1 MAIDK
6 VKEFFSQYE
15 MQDKIREFDVLSA
28 TVDQAALAL
37 NCEAKRIAKTL
48 SFKTKEEVVL
58 VVAAGD
64 TKIDNSKFKSE
75 FRTKAKMLTPDQVVE
90 FVGHEVGGV
99 CPFGINEDVVVFLDI
114 SLKRF
119 ETVYPACGSTN
130 SAIELTIPE
139 LEEYSKYSTWIDVC
153 KAWE

>member
-1 MAIDK
+1 MAIER

-15 MQDKIREFDVLSA
+15 MQAKIREFDVQSA

-37 NCEAKRIAKTL
+37 NCEPERIAKTL
-48 SFKTKEEVVL
+48 SFKTKDEVVL

-75 FRTKAKMLTPDQVVE
+75 FKTKAKMLTPDQVVE

-99 CPFGINEDVVVFLDI
+99 CPFGIKEDVVVFLDI

-119 ETVYPACGSTN
+119 ETVYPACGSSN
-130 SAIELTIPE
+130 SAIELTISE
-139 LEEYSKYSTWIDVC
+139 LEEYSKYSSWIDVC